1 VPNLAS
7 KKIMRDVFLSF
18 VRVHVLHHAAKEPI
32 FGLAMMEE
40 LKRHGY
46 QIGPGTLYP
55 VLHAL
60 EEAGALRSTQA
71 IVRGKA
77 RRYYRTTKA
86 GDTLLADLRAKIAEL
101 VNEVMEVAPQPSGRL
116 RKKRMN

>member
-1 VPNLAS
+1 VASLAS
-7 KKIMRDVFLSF
+7 KKIMRDVFLGF

-32 FGLAMMEE
+32 FGLEMMDE

-60 EEAGALRSTQA
+60 EEAGALRSTQE
-71 IVRGKA
+71 IVHGKA

-86 GDTLLADLRAKIAEL
+86 GDTLLDELRVKIDEL
-101 VNEVMEVAPQPSGRL
+101 VNEVMEGSPRAAARGRN
-116 RKKRMN
+116 KRAS